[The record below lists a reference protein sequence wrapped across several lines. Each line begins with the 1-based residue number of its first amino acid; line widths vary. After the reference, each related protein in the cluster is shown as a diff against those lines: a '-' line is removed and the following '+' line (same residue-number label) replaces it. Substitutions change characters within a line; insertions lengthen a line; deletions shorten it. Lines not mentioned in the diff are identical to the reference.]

1 MKNKRFV
8 LDTNI
13 LISALLVKNSTP
25 FKVIKIV
32 ETIGVTLYSS
42 ETLQEI
48 NQVLKRKKFDKYLT
62 SEEKQEFIV
71 KLVKKSEL
79 VKIQEVID
87 VCRDSKD
94 NKFLEVAVSGQADF
108 IITGDKDLLVLNP
121 FRNIG
126 IITVNEFLIKFTNS

>member
-108 IITGDKDLLVLNP
+108 IITGDKYLLVLNP

>member
-13 LISALLVKNSTP
+13 LISALLIKNSPP
-25 FKVIKIV
+25 FKVIKII
-32 ETIGVTLYSS
+32 ETIGVTLYSE

-48 NQVLKRKKFDKYLT
+48 NQVLTRKKFDKYLT

-71 KLVKKSEL
+71 KLVEKSEL

>member
-71 KLVKKSEL
+71 KLVEKSEL

-126 IITVNEFLIKFTNS
+126 IITVNEFLNKFTNS

>member
-13 LISALLVKNSTP
+13 LISALLVKKSTP

-71 KLVKKSEL
+71 KLVEKSEL